1 MSRCVKPYVN
11 ARLKTRLISCS
22 CAARSY
28 LYLASLRSGRP
39 ELRDHDFLSWARIPL
54 RIWLVI
60 QSQRIH
66 FAKLQVLFI
75 TGYFD
80 AFVPGCG
87 ADSSR
92 WTCKTWRRHL
102 GSLEITTWLA
112 KLAMVNIQS
121 WQSIGPIGANQVAD
135 SAHKFTS
142 RRLSL
147 GPLGPIGGWWLLEL
161 LDVNMWVVHFVVSGA
176 GRYTSKG
183 YSKAEMAWNR
193 NGTKKCGSHESHDT
207 DTIRIQ
213 CQKFWSSSRSS
224 RSQQGHV

>member
-1 MSRCVKPYVN
+1 MHLYPVVGQTLQGGRAKPGEGTLDHLKSR
-11 ARLKTRLISCS
+11 L
-22 CAARSY
+22 
-28 LYLASLRSGRP
+28 
-39 ELRDHDFLSWARIPL
+39 D
-54 RIWLVI
+54 WLNWPWWI
-60 QSQRIH
+60 YIY
-66 FAKLQVLFI
+66 I
-75 TGYFD
+75 
-80 AFVPGCG
+80 
-87 ADSSR
+87 
-92 WTCKTWRRHL
+92 
-102 GSLEITTWLA
+102 
-112 KLAMVNIQS
+112 NIQS

-207 DTIRIQ
+207 DTIRIR